1 MKVVILAGGYG
12 TRLSEITSTIP
23 KPMVDIAGK
32 PLLWYIMNIYSSQG
46 FNDFVIACG
55 YKGDKIKEYF
65 SNLSNTTDDF
75 TIDMAKGTKDVV
87 KEKTPDWKVTVVDT
101 GLDTLTGGRL
111 KKVAEYISE
120 DTFMLTYGDGVADI
134 NINGL
139 LRFHRSHGKKATITA
154 VRMPRFGVLQ
164 IENDGRVSSFQE
176 KRLEHSPLING
187 GFMVLS
193 KSVLDYIDNDHTP
206 LESLPMQK
214 LSEDEELY
222 AYVHNGFWKCVDT
235 LRDKQEL
242 EDIIKNREVGLWK
255 D

>member
-120 DTFMLTYGDGVADI
+120 DIFMLTYGDGVADI

-242 EDIIKNREVGLWK
+242 EEAIIHKEIQLWK
-255 D
+255 N

>member
-242 EDIIKNREVGLWK
+242 EEAIIHKEIQLWK
-255 D
+255 N